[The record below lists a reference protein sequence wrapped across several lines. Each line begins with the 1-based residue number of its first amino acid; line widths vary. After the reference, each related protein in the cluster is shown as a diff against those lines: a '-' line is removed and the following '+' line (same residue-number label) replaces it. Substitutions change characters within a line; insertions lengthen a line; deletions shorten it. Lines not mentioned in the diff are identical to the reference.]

1 MRRKTQIEEYQIKGN
16 GFEVKIFEPVGR
28 IVNKDEKGYYVIGKK
43 EPPKIYLKDFEK
55 KLEQHEKNW
64 QYLCERMSKVK

>member
-1 MRRKTQIEEYQIKGN
+1 MRRNTQTEDYQIKAN

-28 IVNKDEKGYYVIGKK
+28 IVHNDEKGYYVIGKK

-55 KLEQHEKNW
+55 KLEKYKKDW

>member
-16 GFEVKIFEPVGR
+16 GFIVKTYEER

-43 EPPKIYLKDFEK
+43 EPPKIYLKVFEK

>member
-1 MRRKTQIEEYQIKGN
+1 MRRKTQTEDYQIKGN
-16 GFEVKIFEPVGR
+16 GFVVKTSEERKVYE
-28 IVNKDEKGYYVIGKK
+28 DEEGYYVIGKK

-64 QYLCERMSKVK
+64 QYLCERTSKLI

>member
-16 GFEVKIFEPVGR
+16 GFIVKTYEERMVYE
-28 IVNKDEKGYYVIGKK
+28 DEEGYYVIGKK

-55 KLEQHEKNW
+55 KLEKYKKDW

>member
-1 MRRKTQIEEYQIKGN
+1 MRRKTQIEEYQVKGN
-16 GFEVKIFEPVGR
+16 GFIVKTYEERMVYE
-28 IVNKDEKGYYVIGKK
+28 DEEGYYVIGKK

-55 KLEQHEKNW
+55 KLEKYKKDW

>member
-16 GFEVKIFEPVGR
+16 GFIVKTYEER

-43 EPPKIYLKDFEK
+43 EPSKIYLKDFEK
-55 KLEQHEKNW
+55 KLEKYKKDW

>member
-1 MRRKTQIEEYQIKGN
+1 MRRNTQTEDYQIKGN
-16 GFEVKIFEPVGR
+16 GFIVKTYEER

-43 EPPKIYLKDFEK
+43 EPPKVYLKDFEK
-55 KLEQHEKNW
+55 KLEQHKKNW

>member
-16 GFEVKIFEPVGR
+16 GFIVKTCEERMVYE
-28 IVNKDEKGYYVIGKK
+28 DEEGYYVIGKK

-55 KLEQHEKNW
+55 KLEKYKKDW

>member
-1 MRRKTQIEEYQIKGN
+1 MRRNTQTEDYQIKGK
-16 GFEVKIFEPVGR
+16 GFIVKTYEER